1 MVDPPSPSA
10 RRLHA
15 PSWLQP
21 RLLSGVLLIVV
32 SVVGGATIVSAADR
46 SVLVWAVA
54 RDVAAGTVLAP
65 DDLRPVRVRL
75 FDSAPRYLA
84 ATRSPAGRAVT
95 RRLAE
100 GELVPAAALRT
111 VLPAVVVNIPV
122 QPANAP
128 AVTRGQSIDVWA
140 SSKDCLPVRVLAA
153 APVQEVRADG
163 VGALSGGAG
172 ALQVVVRV
180 SAAEAEQ
187 VLAALSREATIRLVV
202 LEGDPP
208 GRAAAAT
215 ACVRSGA
222 AGPGGGGG

>member
-1 MVDPPSPSA
+1 MVDPPSPPA
-10 RRLHA
+10 RRLQA

-21 RLLSGVLLIVV
+21 RLIAGMLMIVV
-32 SVVGGATIVSAADR
+32 SVITGAKVVSAADR

-65 DDLRPVRVRL
+65 DDLRPARVRL
-75 FDSAPRYLA
+75 FDSAPRYLDIA
-84 ATRSPAGRAVT
+84 ESPAGRAVT

-100 GELVPAAALRT
+100 GELVPATALRT
-111 VLPAVVVNIPV
+111 VAPAVVVNIPV

-128 AVTRGQSIDVWA
+128 ALARGQAIDVWA
-140 SSKDCLPVRVLAA
+140 SSKDCPPERVLAA
-153 APVQEVRADG
+153 APVQEVHADG
-163 VGALSGGAG
+163 VGALSSGAG

-180 SAAEAEQ
+180 SAVEAER

-208 GRAAAAT
+208 GRAAAPIT
-215 ACVRSGA
+215 CVRPGA
-222 AGPGGGGG
+222 VEQGGGGG